1 MRLSLNDF
9 RDPSSFTW
17 VFSWSEWKETQ
28 KAPSLKRHA
37 EPLLPYFSVQMLR
50 ERWAWGPGRAVISV
64 SFSSE
69 DRVYIKSVGFE
80 WQLAR
85 ELVER
90 VQHCFSRQMV
100 SVCQDLPLRG
110 PAFLRRFWSL
120 PSKMKLS
127 IFFFKSV
134 CTIAQCLL
142 PKQREAVTPRVA
154 PCRASGSPGMW
165 VPWTSP
171 QLSSYS
177 DSC

>member
-1 MRLSLNDF
+1 MKLSLNDL
-9 RDPSSFTW
+9 RDPSSFTR
-17 VFSWSEWKETQ
+17 VSSWSGEWKETQ
-28 KAPSLKRHA
+28 KAPFLKHHV
-37 EPLLPYFSVQMLR
+37 EPLLPSFSVQMLN

-64 SFSSE
+64 SFSSD

-90 VQHCFSRQMV
+90 GQHCFSRQMV
-100 SVCQDLPLRG
+100 SVCKGLLLRG

-127 IFFFKSV
+127 IFFKSV

-142 PKQREAVTPRVA
+142 PKQRQAVTPRVA
-154 PCRASGSPGMW
+154 PCRASGSPGMC
-165 VPWTSP
+165 VPWTLP
-171 QLSSYS
+171 QLSSYG